1 MSKENVQTC
10 FRTSIGGQALIEGI
24 LMRGPDRQAIVCR
37 TGEGMTEKVEEL
49 KFVKDKHPVLGW
61 PFIRG
66 IVIFADS
73 MIKGMGALSYSASLL
88 PEEEQEEPTKLDLW
102 LEKKLGSE
110 KAQKAVIAIA
120 AVLGVVLALALFLF
134 LPTFLKDE
142 IPQEHKDGLDIARD
156 YLRRSHVLVVCG
168 HGIDETVKN
177 DIATADRLR
186 ITATT
191 LDGILTVKGQGR
203 GKGGARHA

>member
-73 MIKGMGALSYSASLL
+73 MIKGMARSPTQPASC
-88 PEEEQEEPTKLDLW
+88 P
-102 LEKKLGSE
+102 
-110 KAQKAVIAIA
+110 
-120 AVLGVVLALALFLF
+120 
-134 LPTFLKDE
+134 
-142 IPQEHKDGLDIARD
+142 RRN
-156 YLRRSHVLVVCG
+156 RRSRPSSTSG
-168 HGIDETVKN
+168 WRRSW
-177 DIATADRLR
+177 A
-186 ITATT
+186 
-191 LDGILTVKGQGR
+191 
-203 GKGGARHA
+203 ARRRKRR

>member
-73 MIKGMGALSYSASLL
+73 MIKGMGALSYSCLL
-88 PEEEQEEPTKLDLW
+88 YT
-102 LEKKLGSE
+102 SRC
-110 KAQKAVIAIA
+110 V
-120 AVLGVVLALALFLF
+120 
-134 LPTFLKDE
+134 
-142 IPQEHKDGLDIARD
+142 
-156 YLRRSHVLVVCG
+156 
-168 HGIDETVKN
+168 
-177 DIATADRLR
+177 
-186 ITATT
+186 
-191 LDGILTVKGQGR
+191 
-203 GKGGARHA
+203 